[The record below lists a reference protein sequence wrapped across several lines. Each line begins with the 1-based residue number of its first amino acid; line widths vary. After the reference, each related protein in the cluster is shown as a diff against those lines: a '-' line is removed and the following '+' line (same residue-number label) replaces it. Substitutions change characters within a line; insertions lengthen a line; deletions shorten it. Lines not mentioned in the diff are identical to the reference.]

1 MGRAIKSLVLGEI
14 RSDQS
19 GKEPNNI
26 LWGENTFQTA
36 FFLVTEIN
44 FWVWLR
50 PFLKFSFGIKHFR
63 IGVSIKQLNTVLKYE
78 VWLLFSTK

>member
-44 FWVWLR
+44 F
-50 PFLKFSFGIKHFR
+50 
-63 IGVSIKQLNTVLKYE
+63 
-78 VWLLFSTK
+78 

>member
-1 MGRAIKSLVLGEI
+1 MVLGKI
-14 RSDQS
+14 QSDQS
-19 GKEPNNI
+19 WKEPNNN
-26 LWGENTFQTA
+26 LWRENMFQTA

-44 FWVWLR
+44 FWVLLR

-78 VWLLFSTK
+78 VSLLFLIK